1 MASSLL
7 SFEAFKSQV
16 LQKTK
21 ESIAQDDLAA
31 AAQPSHY
38 SHREFRDSSDA
49 KKSNSSDN
57 LYSGRIPLERRDVPE
72 RYKFTPKEK
81 DDASSKK
88 PVAPAS
94 EWIIHHLATA
104 TTKNFIRLL
113 PNDGGSHERPGVKIL
128 APPMLDKLLEIAVV
142 KLELHHAATRAF
154 TKDGVALTC
163 DADLN
168 DLPNNSAVFI
178 AVKKDPF
185 ITAEMAARKVE
196 AIRTPAKAVTQ
207 RPATANDVASPLQ
220 GLPVALRSGYRLVYN
235 TPFQKK
241 HAQQMFPYKSISS
254 VRLHCGLGTMSLR
267 NIGLT
272 SLEGMGVHP
281 EMTECYLQH
290 NNLVDLEYFET
301 QPRLKE
307 LSLQDNRIV
316 SFKGFAPQPRI
327 EHVFFEGNPITQHPN
342 YILMLYILLGHP
354 GVKIDG
360 QGVDK
365 SVRSKGSALSPLVAR
380 ALRQGFLLENEPVA
394 GADIDLS
401 IEEYAAFREQE
412 INGLVTMA
420 NSNSGSTI
428 TAVPPSAFQSTPRK
442 VNQQQFLQQQR
453 QQQQQQQQQELE
465 QQQQQH
471 QELSST
477 QLHNTSHQSPAA
489 AIPPSSDTATF
500 SSHAR
505 SIASPVQDLA
515 ETNRKLAAALEA
527 NRSFEN
533 QVLLKDQEIAYLRNQ
548 MIAADSV
555 KGDSK

>member
-1 MASSLL
+1 MASTAM

-16 LQKTK
+16 LLKTK
-21 ESIAQDDLAA
+21 ESIALDDLAA
-31 AAQPSHY
+31 SQPLH
-38 SHREFRDSSDA
+38 SHRDSDGRKTS
-49 KKSNSSDN
+49 SSDN
-57 LYSGRIPLERRDVPE
+57 LYSGRVPLDRRDVPE

-81 DDASSKK
+81 EDPSSKK

-128 APPMLDKLLEIAVV
+128 VPSQLDKLLEIAVV

-168 DLPNNSAVFI
+168 DLPNNSAIFI

-185 ITAEMAARKVE
+185 MTAEIAARKVE
-196 AIRTPAKAVTQ
+196 ALRTPAKSVL
-207 RPATANDVASPLQ
+207 RPSTANDALSPAH
-220 GLPVALRSGYRLVYN
+220 GLPPALRSGYRLVYN
-235 TPFQKK
+235 TPFQKR
-241 HAQQMFPYKSISS
+241 HSQHMFPFKSISS

-272 SLEGMGVHP
+272 SLEGMGVHS

-365 SVRSKGSALSPLVAR
+365 AVRSKGTALSSLVAR

-401 IEEYAAFREQE
+401 IEEYATFREQE
-412 INGLVTMA
+412 INGLVTMS
-420 NSNSGSTI
+420 NSNSGQGS
-428 TAVPPSAFQSTPRK
+428 AVPPSAFQSTPRK
-442 VNQQQFLQQQR
+442 VNQQQFLLQQRQQQQE
-453 QQQQQQQQQELE
+453 QQQQQQQQQQQPS
-465 QQQQQH
+465 QQQQRQQQEQSSNQH
-471 QELSST
+471 SI
-477 QLHNTSHQSPAA
+477 NHQSPAA
-489 AIPPSSDTATF
+489 AILPSPDVA
-500 SSHAR
+500 SSPAQSR
-505 SIASPVQDLA
+505 SFASPVPDIA

-527 NRSFEN
+527 NRTLEN

>member
-1 MASSLL
+1 MASSVAL

-31 AAQPSHY
+31 SSQPLH
-38 SHREFRDSSDA
+38 SHREHRDSDA
-49 KKSNSSDN
+49 KKTSSFDN
-57 LYSGRIPLERRDVPE
+57 LYSGRIPLERRDVPD

-81 DDASSKK
+81 DDASSRK
-88 PVAPAS
+88 PIAPAS
-94 EWIIHHLATA
+94 DWIMHHLATA

-128 APPMLDKLLEIAVV
+128 VPPLLEKLLEIAVV

-154 TKDGVALTC
+154 TKDGVALAC

-168 DLPNNSAVFI
+168 DLPNNSAIFI

-185 ITAEMAARKVE
+185 MTAEMAAKKVE
-196 AIRTPAKAVTQ
+196 AIRTPAKAVIQ
-207 RPATANDVASPLQ
+207 RPSTANDAASPLQ
-220 GLPVALRSGYRLVYN
+220 GLPLALRSGYRLVYN

-241 HAQQMFPYKSISS
+241 HAQQVFPFKSISS

-272 SLEGMGVHP
+272 SLEGMGVHS

-342 YILMLYILLGHP
+342 YVLMLYILLGHP

-365 SVRSKGSALSPLVAR
+365 AVRSKGLALSSLVAR

-401 IEEYAAFREQE
+401 IEEYATFREQE
-412 INGLVTMA
+412 INGLVTMS
-420 NSNSGSTI
+420 NSNSSSS

-442 VNQQQFLQQQR
+442 VNQQQFLLQQR
-453 QQQQQQQQQELE
+453 QQLAQQSHQQLR
-465 QQQQQH
+465 QH
-471 QELSST
+471 QEQSSN
-477 QLHNTSHQSPAA
+477 QLYGPSHHSPPAATIPSPDAVSSPAQVRST
-489 AIPPSSDTATF
+489 SSPAPD
-500 SSHAR
+500 
-505 SIASPVQDLA
+505 PA

-527 NRSFEN
+527 NRSIEN
-533 QVLLKDQEIAYLRNQ
+533 QLLLKDQEIAYLRNQ

>member
-1 MASSLL
+1 MASSVAL

-31 AAQPSHY
+31 SSQPLH
-38 SHREFRDSSDA
+38 SHREFRDSDA
-49 KKSNSSDN
+49 KKPSSFDN
-57 LYSGRIPLERRDVPE
+57 LYSGRIPLERRDVPD

-88 PVAPAS
+88 PIAPAS
-94 EWIIHHLATA
+94 DWIMHHLATA
-104 TTKNFIRLL
+104 TTKNFVRLL

-128 APPMLDKLLEIAVV
+128 VPPLLEKLLEIAVV

-154 TKDGVALTC
+154 TKDGVALAC

-185 ITAEMAARKVE
+185 MTAEMAAKKVE
-196 AIRTPAKAVTQ
+196 AIRTPAKAVIQ

-220 GLPVALRSGYRLVYN
+220 GLPLALRSGYRLVYN

-241 HAQQMFPYKSISS
+241 HAQQVFPFKSISS

-272 SLEGMGVHP
+272 SLEGMGVHS

-342 YILMLYILLGHP
+342 YVLMLYILLGHP

-365 SVRSKGSALSPLVAR
+365 AVRSKGLALSSLVAR

-401 IEEYAAFREQE
+401 IEEYATFREQE
-412 INGLVTMA
+412 INGLVTMS
-420 NSNSGSTI
+420 NSNSSSS

-442 VNQQQFLQQQR
+442 VNQQQFLLQQR
-453 QQQQQQQQQELE
+453 QQHAQQSHQQLR
-465 QQQQQH
+465 QH
-471 QELSST
+471 QEQSSN
-477 QLHNTSHQSPAA
+477 QLYGPNHRSPPATIIPSPDAVSSPAQV
-489 AIPPSSDTATF
+489 PST
-500 SSHAR
+500 SSPA
-505 SIASPVQDLA
+505 PDLA

-527 NRSFEN
+527 NRSIEN
-533 QVLLKDQEIAYLRNQ
+533 QLLLKDQEIAYLRNQ